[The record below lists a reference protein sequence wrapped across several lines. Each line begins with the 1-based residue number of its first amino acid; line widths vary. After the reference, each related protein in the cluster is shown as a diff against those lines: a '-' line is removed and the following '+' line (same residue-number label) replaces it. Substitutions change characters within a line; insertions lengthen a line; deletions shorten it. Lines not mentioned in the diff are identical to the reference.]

1 MDNEY
6 LQEKKA
12 KRGKIFG
19 YIFLIW
25 FICSFIGFF
34 ILENVYYMVMN
45 FGQYFLVFGLIAFFN
60 TKRFEK
66 FISLPFIL
74 VGLCCVVIPYCML
87 HPELIPTDVNWE
99 TVIVLLML
107 SGFILAGLAA
117 IFIPLFK
124 RKYQKEV
131 CTYEVQATIVDYDT
145 TISDNGNTLYA
156 PIYGFWYNGKDWR
169 VCNNFYS
176 NVGVPERGKIYTI
189 KINPD
194 NPEEFFNEK
203 SRGYLIGVFVGV
215 LVLIFILSVL
225 YLFLSQGLAE

>member
-6 LQEKKA
+6 LQEKKN
-12 KRGKIFG
+12 KRKKIFG

-34 ILENVYYMVMN
+34 ILENAYYLVMN

-176 NVGVPERGKIYTI
+176 NVGVPERGKTYTI

-225 YLFLSQGLAE
+225 YLFLSQGLA